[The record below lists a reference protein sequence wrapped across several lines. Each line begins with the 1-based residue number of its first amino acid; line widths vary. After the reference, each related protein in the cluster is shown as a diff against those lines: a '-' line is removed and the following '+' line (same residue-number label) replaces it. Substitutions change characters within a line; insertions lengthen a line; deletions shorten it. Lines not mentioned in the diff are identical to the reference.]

1 MLFHQSSHQ
10 NLNVLHKSK
19 ANSFRF
25 DEFLPPSPFQAPF
38 LSFLSPSSPTNPFL
52 LQKGEKC
59 KIFSFFG
66 RTAPSPAVSFRFAV
80 SGCSGRFFEFFS
92 FCLFPLR
99 KVFFPYTDEK
109 SGEVFML
116 SFFFRYYIQIQIS
129 ILGNLLHLSNGEL
142 SFILNIEKFFHLPAL
157 PDTTGRNACRKE
169 RSRE

>member
-25 DEFLPPSPFQAPF
+25 AEFLPPSPFQAPF

-52 LQKGEKC
+52 LQKGENVRFFLFRKNRSLPRGFLPFC
-59 KIFSFFG
+59 RFRLFRSIFRGFFFLSFFPFA
-66 RTAPSPAVSFRFAV
+66 RSSF
-80 SGCSGRFFEFFS
+80 
-92 FCLFPLR
+92 LTPT
-99 KVFFPYTDEK
+99 KK

-129 ILGNLLHLSNGEL
+129 ILGNLLHLSNSEV
-142 SFILNIEKFFHLPAL
+142 SFILNIENFFHLPAL

>member
-59 KIFSFFG
+59 KIFSFSEEPLPPPRF
-66 RTAPSPAVSFRFAV
+66 PSVLPFPAVPVDFSSFFLFV
-80 SGCSGRFFEFFS
+80 F
-92 FCLFPLR
+92 FPLR

-116 SFFFRYYIQIQIS
+116 FFFFRYYIQIQIS

>member
-19 ANSFRF
+19 ANFFRF
-25 DEFLPPSPFQAPF
+25 AEFLPPSPLSGTLSV
-38 LSFLSPSSPTNPFL
+38 LSFPLFAHKSLSFT
-52 LQKGEKC
+52 KGRKMQD
-59 KIFSFFG
+59 FFFFG
-66 RTAPSPAVSFRFAV
+66 RIAPSPAFSFRFAV
-80 SGCSGRFFEFFS
+80 SGCSGRFFEFFL
-92 FCLFPLR
+92 FVFFPLR
-99 KVFFPYTDEK
+99 KVFFPYTDKK

>member
-25 DEFLPPSPFQAPF
+25 AEFLPPSPLSGTLSV
-38 LSFLSPSSPTNPFL
+38 LSFPSSPTNPFL

-59 KIFSFFG
+59 KIFSFLEEPLPPPRF
-66 RTAPSPAVSFRFAV
+66 PSVLPFPAVPVDFS
-80 SGCSGRFFEFFS
+80 RFFLFVF
-92 FCLFPLR
+92 FPLR

-129 ILGNLLHLSNGEL
+129 ILGNLLHLSNGEV